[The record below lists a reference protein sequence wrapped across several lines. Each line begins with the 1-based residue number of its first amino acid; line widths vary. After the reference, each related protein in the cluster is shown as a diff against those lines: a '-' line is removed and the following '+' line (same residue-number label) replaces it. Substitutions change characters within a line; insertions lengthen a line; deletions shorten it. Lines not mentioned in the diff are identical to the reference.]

1 MFRAIGNIL
10 ATLWAPFSTSIVV
23 ISYIFFATIAI
34 IIGSVA
40 GSDIP
45 HSLARVWAFLSLL
58 VCGVRVKI
66 YGQEKIPRDRAVV
79 FAANHC
85 SQFDIPIA
93 YKAIPVQFRFLVKQE
108 LFKVPILGLAMKI
121 AGYIPIDRSKGR
133 KALKSL
139 NEAAKRISSGVSVL
153 IFPEGTRSKDGRLQP
168 FKVGGIILAI
178 KAKVPII
185 PISISGSHKVLP
197 KGAWFAKPAKVK
209 VVIGDPIEVIDKEG
223 KMRSKDEVMSELYEA
238 IKKGLDPENQPMD
251 L

>member
-1 MFRAIGNIL
+1 MRVIGNML
-10 ATLWAPFSTSIVV
+10 ATIWAPFGTTFVIV
-23 ISYIFFATIAI
+23 SYIFFAIIAI
-34 IIGSVA
+34 LIGSVA
-40 GSDIP
+40 GSNIP
-45 HSLARVWAFLSLL
+45 HSLARIWARLSLL

-66 YGQEKIPRDRAVV
+66 YGKEKIPRNRPVV

-139 NEAAKRISSGVSVL
+139 NEASKRISSGVSVL

-168 FKVGGIILAI
+168 LKTGGILLAI
-178 KAKVPII
+178 KARTPIV
-185 PISISGSHKVLP
+185 PISISGSHKILP
-197 KGAWFAKPAKVK
+197 KGAWFAKAGKVK
-209 VVIGDPIEVIDKEG
+209 VVISDPIDVIDSNG
-223 KMRSKDEVMSELYEA
+223 KARAKDEVLHELYEA
-238 IKKGLDPENQPMD
+238 IKSGLDPENQP
-251 L
+251 LIY